1 DVQFHR
7 HEGAGRDLRGHAD
20 QRRTPGREPP
30 ERDHRGAPRDRAV
43 AGHEDP
49 AAVRP
54 LEGARWDDDHRRG
67 TPSHARLADGRR
79 RSKGGTMAANMADLL
94 QILVDRG
101 GSDLHITS
109 GTYPQLRITGRLTQL
124 TQFEQLTPQDTQRL
138 AYSILNET
146 QKQKFEEESELDL
159 SFGIQGL
166 ARFRCNVFRQR
177 GAVGAAIRLI
187 PYKIRSFDE
196 LGLPP
201 IVQQLA
207 ERPKGLILV
216 TGPTGSGKSTTLA
229 AMIDKVNT
237 ERHEHIVTI
246 EDPIEFV
253 HPHKSCLVNQRE
265 VYSDTHSFQ
274 KALKSILRQ
283 DPDVVL
289 VGEMRDL
296 ETISAALTIAETG
309 HLTFATLH
317 TNSCAQTMNRII
329 VCAQEFVCSVANVR
343 WPVSAIVSAAEIVSR
358 SRISPTSTTSGS
370 CRRMD
375 LSALWNDCVS
385 EYTSRWLTRHDLCG
399 CTNSIGSSIVTMC
412 SWRSVL
418 TLSISAASVVDF
430 PEPVGP
436 VTRISPFGRSAS
448 CWTIGGSPS
457 SSNERILYGMRRI
470 AAPTA
475 PRWRNTLQRKRASPW
490 MPNERSS
497 SFSSSNFCFCVSL
510 RMLYASRC
518 VSCG

>member
-1 DVQFHR
+1 
-7 HEGAGRDLRGHAD
+7 
-20 QRRTPGREPP
+20 
-30 ERDHRGAPRDRAV
+30 
-43 AGHEDP
+43 
-49 AAVRP
+49 
-54 LEGARWDDDHRRG
+54 
-67 TPSHARLADGRR
+67 
-79 RSKGGTMAANMADLL
+79 MAANMADLL

-109 GTYPQLRITGRLTQL
+109 GTYPQLRINGRLTQL

-187 PYKIRSFDE
+187 PYKIRTFDE

-207 ERPKGLILV
+207 ERPKGLVLV

-253 HPHKSCLVNQRE
+253 HPHKACLVNQRE
-265 VYSDTHSFQ
+265 VYSDTLSFQ

-329 VCAQEFVCSVANVR
+329 DVFPTNQQAQVRAQLALVVEGVLSQTLIPRVGGGRVMAMEIMVATPAIRALIRDDKIHQIYSAMQSGKKHGMQTMNDALYQLYTNKEVAQEECER
-343 WPVSAIVSAAEIVSR
+343 VS
-358 SRISPTSTTSGS
+358 
-370 CRRMD
+370 
-375 LSALWNDCVS
+375 S
-385 EYTSRWLTRHDLCG
+385 EPKE
-399 CTNSIGSSIVTMC
+399 
-412 SWRSVL
+412 
-418 TLSISAASVVDF
+418 F
-430 PEPVGP
+430 
-436 VTRISPFGRSAS
+436 
-448 CWTIGGSPS
+448 
-457 SSNERILYGMRRI
+457 
-470 AAPTA
+470 
-475 PRWRNTLQRKRASPW
+475 
-490 MPNERSS
+490 
-497 SFSSSNFCFCVSL
+497 L
-510 RMLYASRC
+510 RMIGVTPMEEQEITTANGNQRTTAARR
-518 VSCG
+518 